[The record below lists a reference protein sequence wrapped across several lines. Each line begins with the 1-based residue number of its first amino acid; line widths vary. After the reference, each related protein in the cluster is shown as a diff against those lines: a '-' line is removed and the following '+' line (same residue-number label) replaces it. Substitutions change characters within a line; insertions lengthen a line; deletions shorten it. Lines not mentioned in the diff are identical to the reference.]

1 VNDLISANEISPI
14 TLPDGTELDARQTH
28 AVMLRATSTLD
39 IEDIAKQAG
48 YSGRSTCSHF
58 LRSNRGRAGL
68 QVAIRQHLLDGAR
81 VGLQTMLNLAT
92 SARSEN
98 VRQLAAA
105 DLLDRAGYNSQEVQA
120 ASNDGSGR
128 EVNISINLNTS
139 DTGIVIEGEAESL
152 QQIPVSNE
160 AGEGGRGKND
170 EAIP

>member
-1 VNDLISANEISPI
+1 
-14 TLPDGTELDARQTH
+14 
-28 AVMLRATSTLD
+28 
-39 IEDIAKQAG
+39 
-48 YSGRSTCSHF
+48 
-58 LRSNRGRAGL
+58 
-68 QVAIRQHLLDGAR
+68 
-81 VGLQTMLNLAT
+81 MLNLAT

-120 ASNDGSGR
+120 ASNDTSGR

-160 AGEGGRGKND
+160 AVEGGRGKND

>member
-1 VNDLISANEISPI
+1 
-14 TLPDGTELDARQTH
+14 
-28 AVMLRATSTLD
+28 M
-39 IEDIAKQAG
+39 
-48 YSGRSTCSHF
+48 
-58 LRSNRGRAGL
+58 
-68 QVAIRQHLLDGAR
+68 AIRQHLLDGAR

-120 ASNDGSGR
+120 ASSDTSGR

-139 DTGIVIEGEAESL
+139 DTSLVIEGEAESL

-160 AGEGGRGKND
+160 VVEGGRGKND